1 MAPARTSVGAMDA
14 SDWDERYSHSELVWG
29 APPNAVVVEQVTAL
43 NRGRALDLA
52 CGEGR
57 NALWL
62 ATRGWE
68 VTGLDYSAVA
78 IDKARRV
85 AAEAP
90 RSVRERLDYRVADVT
105 ESDFGTEYDLALVI
119 YLHLPPAERRK
130 VVNRAISAL
139 KPDGILMILGH
150 DAVNLSQGVGGP
162 QDPEILFTPEDLATE
177 LNGRVAIDLAER
189 RFRETDAGTAI
200 DALVVAHR
208 PSLGSRDIGA

>member
-1 MAPARTSVGAMDA
+1 MDA
-14 SDWDERYSHSELVWG
+14 AAWDERYSQSDLVWG
-29 APPNAVVVEQVTAL
+29 APPNAVVVERVTSL
-43 NRGRALDLA
+43 PRGRALDLA

-57 NALWL
+57 NAHWL

-78 IDKARRV
+78 VDKARRV

-105 ESDFGTEYDLALVI
+105 DTDLGGEYDLVLMI
-119 YLHLPPAERRK
+119 YLHLAPEERLQ

-162 QDPEILFTPEDLATE
+162 QDAEILYTPDDLV
-177 LNGRVAIDLAER
+177 NSFDGRLAVDVAER

-208 PSLGSRDIGA
+208 PSLGSQVNRA

>member
-1 MAPARTSVGAMDA
+1 MDA
-14 SDWDERYSHSELVWG
+14 AAWDERYSQSELVWG

-43 NRGRALDLA
+43 PRGRALDLA

-57 NALWL
+57 NAHWL

-78 IDKARRV
+78 LDKARRV

-90 RSVRERLDYRVADVT
+90 RSVRERLEYRVADVT
-105 ESDFGTEYDLALVI
+105 GSDLGGEYDLVLMI
-119 YLHLPPAERRK
+119 YLHLAPEERMQ

-162 QDPEILFTPEDLATE
+162 QDIEILYTPDDLVTTIDGR
-177 LNGRVAIDLAER
+177 LNVDVAER

-200 DALVVAHR
+200 DALLVAHR
-208 PSLGSRDIGA
+208 PSLGSQVNRA

>member
-1 MAPARTSVGAMDA
+1 MDA
-14 SDWDERYSHSELVWG
+14 AAWDERYSQSELVWG
-29 APPNAVVVEQVTAL
+29 APPNAVVVERVTSL
-43 NRGRALDLA
+43 PRGRALDLA

-57 NALWL
+57 NAHWL

-78 IDKARRV
+78 LDKARRV

-105 ESDFGTEYDLALVI
+105 DSDLGGEYDLVLMI
-119 YLHLPPAERRK
+119 YLHLAPEERLQ

-162 QDPEILFTPEDLATE
+162 QDPEILYTPDDLV
-177 LNGRVAIDLAER
+177 NSFDGRLAVDVAER

-208 PSLGSRDIGA
+208 SSLGSQVNGA

>member
-1 MAPARTSVGAMDA
+1 MDA
-14 SDWDERYSHSELVWG
+14 AAWDERYSQSELVWG

-43 NRGRALDLA
+43 PRGRALDLA

-57 NALWL
+57 NAHWL

-78 IDKARRV
+78 LDKARRV

-105 ESDFGTEYDLALVI
+105 ESDLGGEYDLVLMI
-119 YLHLPPAERRK
+119 YLHLAPEERLQ

-162 QDPEILFTPEDLATE
+162 QDIEILYTPDDLVTMLDGR
-177 LNGRVAIDLAER
+177 LNVDVAER
-189 RFRETDAGTAI
+189 RFRETDSGTAI
-200 DALVVAHR
+200 DALLVAHR
-208 PSLGSRDIGA
+208 PSLGSPVNGA

>member
-1 MAPARTSVGAMDA
+1 MDA
-14 SDWDERYSHSELVWG
+14 AAWDERYSQSELVWG
-29 APPNAVVVEQVTAL
+29 APPNAVVVERVTSL
-43 NRGRALDLA
+43 PRGRALDLA

-57 NALWL
+57 NAHWL

-78 IDKARRV
+78 LDKARRV

-105 ESDFGTEYDLALVI
+105 DSDLGGEYDLVLMI
-119 YLHLPPAERRK
+119 YLHLAPEERLQ

-150 DAVNLSQGVGGP
+150 DTVNLSQGVGGP
-162 QDPEILFTPEDLATE
+162 QDPEILYTPDDLV
-177 LNGRVAIDLAER
+177 NSFDGRVAVDVAER

-208 PSLGSRDIGA
+208 SSLGSQVNGA

>member
-1 MAPARTSVGAMDA
+1 MDA
-14 SDWDERYSHSELVWG
+14 AAWDERYSQSELVWG

-43 NRGRALDLA
+43 PRGRALDLA

-57 NALWL
+57 NAHWL

-78 IDKARRV
+78 LDKARRV

-90 RSVRERLDYRVADVT
+90 RSVRERLEYRVADVT
-105 ESDFGTEYDLALVI
+105 DSDLGGEYDLVLMI
-119 YLHLPPAERRK
+119 YLHLAPEERLQ

-162 QDPEILFTPEDLATE
+162 QDIEILYTPDDLVTMLDGR
-177 LNGRVAIDLAER
+177 LNVDVAER

-200 DALVVAHR
+200 DALLVAHR
-208 PSLGSRDIGA
+208 PSLGSPVNGA

>member
-1 MAPARTSVGAMDA
+1 MDA
-14 SDWDERYSHSELVWG
+14 AAWDERYSQSELVWG

-43 NRGRALDLA
+43 PRGRALDLA

-57 NALWL
+57 NAHWL

-78 IDKARRV
+78 LDKARRV

-105 ESDFGTEYDLALVI
+105 ESDLGGEYDLVLMI
-119 YLHLPPAERRK
+119 YLHLAPEERLQ

-162 QDPEILFTPEDLATE
+162 QDIEILYTPDDLVAV
-177 LNGRVAIDLAER
+177 LDGRLSVDVAER

-208 PSLGSRDIGA
+208 PSLGSPVNDA

>member
-1 MAPARTSVGAMDA
+1 MDA
-14 SDWDERYSHSELVWG
+14 SAWDERYSQTDLVWG
-29 APPNAVVVEQVTAL
+29 APPNAVVVEQATSL
-43 NRGRALDLA
+43 PRGRSLDLA

-78 IDKARRV
+78 LDKARRV

-105 ESDFGTEYDLALVI
+105 DSDLGGPYDLVLMI
-119 YLHLPPAERRK
+119 YLHLAADDRLR
-130 VVNRAISAL
+130 VVNHAISAL

-150 DAVNLSQGVGGP
+150 DAINVPEGVGGP
-162 QDPEILFTPEDLATE
+162 QDAEILYTPDILVSEIG
-177 LNGRVAIDLAER
+177 GRLDIDIAER
-189 RFRETDAGTAI
+189 RYRDTDAGTAI
-200 DALVVAHR
+200 DALVVARR
-208 PSLGSRDIGA
+208 PSLGSEVNRA

>member
-1 MAPARTSVGAMDA
+1 MDA
-14 SDWDERYSHSELVWG
+14 AAWDERYSQSELVWG
-29 APPNAVVVEQVTAL
+29 APPNAVVVERVTSL
-43 NRGRALDLA
+43 PRGRALDLA

-57 NALWL
+57 NAHWL

-68 VTGLDYSAVA
+68 MTGLDYSAVA
-78 IDKARRV
+78 LDKARRV

-105 ESDFGTEYDLALVI
+105 DSDLGGGYDLVLMI
-119 YLHLPPAERRK
+119 YLHLAPEERLQ

-162 QDPEILFTPEDLATE
+162 QDPEILYTPDDLV
-177 LNGRVAIDLAER
+177 NSFDGRLVVDVAER

-208 PSLGSRDIGA
+208 PSLGSQVNGA

>member
-1 MAPARTSVGAMDA
+1 MDA
-14 SDWDERYSHSELVWG
+14 AAWDERYSQSELVWG

-43 NRGRALDLA
+43 PRGRALDLA

-57 NALWL
+57 NAHWL

-78 IDKARRV
+78 LDKARRV

-105 ESDFGTEYDLALVI
+105 ESDLGGEYDLVLMI
-119 YLHLPPAERRK
+119 YLHLAPEERLQ

-162 QDPEILFTPEDLATE
+162 QDIEILYTPEDLATALDGR
-177 LNGRVAIDLAER
+177 LNVDVAER
-189 RFRETDAGTAI
+189 RFRETDTGTAI

-208 PSLGSRDIGA
+208 PSLGSPVNDA

>member
-1 MAPARTSVGAMDA
+1 MDA
-14 SDWDERYSHSELVWG
+14 AAWDERYSQSELVWG

-43 NRGRALDLA
+43 PRGRALDLA

-57 NALWL
+57 NAHWL

-78 IDKARRV
+78 LDKARRV

-105 ESDFGTEYDLALVI
+105 ESDLGGEYDLVLMI
-119 YLHLPPAERRK
+119 YLHLAPEERLQ

-162 QDPEILFTPEDLATE
+162 QDIEILYTPDDLVAV
-177 LNGRVAIDLAER
+177 LDGRLSVDVAER
-189 RFRETDAGTAI
+189 RFRETEAGTAI

-208 PSLGSRDIGA
+208 PSLGSPVNDA

>member
-1 MAPARTSVGAMDA
+1 MDA
-14 SDWDERYSHSELVWG
+14 AAWDERYSQSDLVWG
-29 APPNAVVVEQVTAL
+29 APPNAVVVERVTSL
-43 NRGRALDLA
+43 PRGRALDLA

-57 NALWL
+57 NAHWL

-78 IDKARRV
+78 VDKARRV

-105 ESDFGTEYDLALVI
+105 DSDLGGEYDLVLMI
-119 YLHLPPAERRK
+119 YLHLAAEERLQ

-150 DAVNLSQGVGGP
+150 DTVNLSQGVGGP
-162 QDPEILFTPEDLATE
+162 QDHEILYTPDDLVDSFD
-177 LNGRVAIDLAER
+177 GRLSVDVAER

-208 PSLGSRDIGA
+208 PSLGSQVNRA

>member
-1 MAPARTSVGAMDA
+1 MDA
-14 SDWDERYSHSELVWG
+14 AAWDERYSQSDLVWG
-29 APPNAVVVEQVTAL
+29 APPNAVVVERVTSL
-43 NRGRALDLA
+43 PRGRALDLA

-57 NALWL
+57 NAHWL

-78 IDKARRV
+78 VDKARRV

-105 ESDFGTEYDLALVI
+105 DTDLGGEYDLVLMI
-119 YLHLPPAERRK
+119 YLHLAPEERLQ

-162 QDPEILFTPEDLATE
+162 QDAEILYTPDDLVNT
-177 LNGRVAIDLAER
+177 LGGQLSVDVAER

-208 PSLGSRDIGA
+208 PSLGSQVNRA

>member
-1 MAPARTSVGAMDA
+1 MDA
-14 SDWDERYSHSELVWG
+14 AAWDERYSQSDLVWG
-29 APPNAVVVEQVTAL
+29 APPNAVVVERVTSL
-43 NRGRALDLA
+43 PRGRALDLA

-57 NALWL
+57 NAHWL

-78 IDKARRV
+78 VDKARRV

-105 ESDFGTEYDLALVI
+105 DADLGGEYDLVLMI
-119 YLHLPPAERRK
+119 YLHLAPEERLQ

-162 QDPEILFTPEDLATE
+162 QDAEILYMPDDLV
-177 LNGRVAIDLAER
+177 NSFGGRLVVDVAER

-200 DALVVAHR
+200 DALVVAHH
-208 PSLGSRDIGA
+208 PSLGSQVNRA